1 MNLIIKKKILK
12 IENLFNLAN
21 HKLNMILIKSHN
33 NLNSIAVRPEQEIDI
48 VSRYPVKSIITVN
61 KDLKVFLIYSNVD
74 IKLIKQTNSELGINL
89 LDQQHQFVKSHVGIA
104 SAITAYARI
113 EMMKYKTIPGI
124 IIYYSDTDS
133 IITNKELPTQFVG
146 PELGQVKDELN
157 GGWIKEA
164 YFFGVKKYAYI
175 DNNDK
180 VKTIF
185 SGISRNSLTWEEV
198 IKLSKKETLHKNLPD
213 QFFKSLSKLEISIK
227 HKPINIKF
235 DSDKQLIANRF
246 EHIKVSNSSNNVLL
260 KMTRNF
266 IRKIAKFLGRLNKKK
281 SLGHPN
287 LNLASIIKGYNITF
301 AKVKSLVRI

>member
-1 MNLIIKKKILK
+1 
-12 IENLFNLAN
+12 
-21 HKLNMILIKSHN
+21 MILIKSHN

-48 VSRYPVKSIITVN
+48 VSRYPVKSIVTVN
-61 KDLKVFLIYSNVD
+61 KDLKIFLIYSNVD

-124 IIYYSDTDS
+124 KIYYTDTDS

-164 YFFGVKKYAYI
+164 YFFRVKKYAYI

-235 DSDKQLIANRF
+235 DSEKQLIANRF

-266 IRKIAKFLGRLNKKK
+266 IRKIAKFLGRLNKKN
-281 SLGHPN
+281 H
-287 LNLASIIKGYNITF
+287 
-301 AKVKSLVRI
+301 